1 MDKEEVVYVFNGIL
15 FSHKKDEI
23 LPFVTTWMGL
33 RLNEVSQMK
42 KDKYHMIS
50 LIGEICS

>member
-1 MDKEEVVYVFNGIL
+1 MDKIDVVYIHNVTL
-15 FSHKKDEI
+15 LSHKKDEI